1 MKLEKK
7 DISDDGKWNSE
18 DKMELMKL
26 LKNGD
31 SISEISNKLSKSLDD
46 IFNEMKMLM
55 TIKIEDGDKLL
66 TASSSGRAIANAARR
81 VARANGKRITM
92 SIFYVEDL

>member
-66 TASSSGRAIANAARR
+66 TASSSGRVIANTARR

>member
-66 TASSSGRAIANAARR
+66 TASSSGRVIANAARR